1 MGCSRPSDHGSMDKI
16 RSEGERG
23 GGGGGAR
30 ASPFKR
36 ARAVTGDGARAPPP
50 RARPDKRA
58 RAVNGS
64 VRRWADWS
72 GLALGGAGNRRLGP
86 RGRGARLKRYP
97 EIRVVG
103 SGAEG

>member
-30 ASPFKR
+30 A
-36 ARAVTGDGARAPPP
+36 TT
-50 RARPDKRA
+50 DKRA

>member
-30 ASPFKR
+30 ATKDKGARAVKR
-36 ARAVTGDGARAPPP
+36 ARAST
-50 RARPDKRA
+50 DKRA

>member
-30 ASPFKR
+30 ASTYKR
-36 ARAVTGDGARAPPP
+36 ARG
-50 RARPDKRA
+50 
-58 RAVNGS
+58 VNGS